1 MSLTHKVQKA
11 DAIIQATGGD
21 EWRRLKEICT
31 RIRRSEN
38 QLLAEA
44 VPMMEQCIHHCK
56 GLCCQNIY
64 PDEIITFADNVLVLA
79 LHPNLKPAMSAA
91 ARHESLFT
99 SSCVFLEGGKGPC
112 MFPPD
117 LRPERCL
124 TTFCADETPIRREI
138 QEVRRAFSHLH
149 RFLIW
154 RQPRLIKEW
163 VWNVL
168 PS

>member
-1 MSLTHKVQKA
+1 MSLAFKVQKA

-21 EWRRLKEICT
+21 EWRRLREICT
-31 RIRRSEN
+31 HIRRSETR
-38 QLLAEA
+38 LLAEA
-44 VPMMEQCIHHCK
+44 EPMMEQCIQHCK

-64 PDEIITFADNVLVLA
+64 PDEIITFTDIVLVLA
-79 LHPNLKPAMSAA
+79 LHPELKPAMSEA
-91 ARHESLFT
+91 ARHVSLFT
-99 SSCVFLEGGKGPC
+99 SCCVFLEGGKGPC

-138 QEVRRAFSHLH
+138 RAVRRSFFRLH

-154 RQPRLIKEW
+154 RRPRLFKEW
-163 VWNVL
+163 VWKIL